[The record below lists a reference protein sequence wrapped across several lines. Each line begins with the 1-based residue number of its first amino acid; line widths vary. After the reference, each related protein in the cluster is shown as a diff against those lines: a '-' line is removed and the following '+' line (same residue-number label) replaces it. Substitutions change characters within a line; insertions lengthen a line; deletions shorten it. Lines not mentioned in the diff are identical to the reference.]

1 MRARAGEAADQPKP
15 KQPRGQPPT
24 AEPAPAQQQ
33 QQPALARTSSR
44 GTLAALCTCTTSPVP
59 AAHPSPKH
67 PPPTTH
73 HRPPRHCWPSRAR
86 LHLTGSRARLSPHR
100 ARPHTPLS
108 TLPSARRPLSS
119 VLHTSLGRAAA
130 KPCVSLSRAAQQP
143 PTPSTPN
150 ANRQHGRRR
159 VMIGTARRTASAPPP
174 LLGPPMRLPLP
185 PHALSPLPCRTTPL
199 PVRVF
204 EPG

>member
-1 MRARAGEAADQPKP
+1 MRALEKLLTSQSQSSHEGSHRQPSRHQPSSSSSPHSPAHPLAARSQLS
-15 KQPRGQPPT
+15 
-24 AEPAPAQQQ
+24 APAPPPRCLQHIHL
-33 QQPALARTSSR
+33 PNTHL
-44 GTLAALCTCTTSPVP
+44 P
-59 AAHPSPKH
+59 
-67 PPPTTH
+67 PPPTTPLLALPCASAPH
-73 HRPPRHCWPSRAR
+73 RLARPPLTTPRPSA
-86 LHLTGSRARLSPHR
+86 H
-100 ARPHTPLS
+100 S
-108 TLPSARRPLSS
+108 TLHSPLRPPAFEQRLR
-119 VLHTSLGRAAA
+119 LHTSLGRAAA

-143 PTPSTPN
+143 PSPSTPN